1 MTQQRLEDGM
11 EREARFEALFRAHLP
26 RVRAYVA
33 RRVADGV
40 EDAVAETFTVA
51 WRRLDDVPADPLPWL
66 LGVAR
71 RVLANQH
78 RSARRRQSLVE
89 RLRGAPPEVVIAAED
104 DPRADAVRA
113 ALAALRERDRE
124 ILLLVE
130 CDGLGREEVAQALG
144 VSRAEVRVR
153 LHRARGRFAA
163 RYEAARPADPAPG
176 VQTRQGASNVHS

>member
-1 MTQQRLEDGM
+1 MSHQRLEDRM
-11 EREARFEALFRAHLP
+11 ERDERFEALFRTHLP

-51 WRRLDDVPADPLPWL
+51 WRRLDDVPAEPLPWL

-78 RSARRRQSLVE
+78 RSARRREGLID
-89 RLRGAPPEVVIAAED
+89 RLRAAPAEVVVAAED

-113 ALAALRERDRE
+113 ALGALRERDRE

-130 CDGLGREEVAQALG
+130 CDGLHREEVAEALG

-153 LHRARGRFAA
+153 LHRARARFAA
-163 RYEAARPADPAPG
+163 RYDEARPADP
-176 VQTRQGASNVHS
+176 VCVSTTQGAGNAHS

>member
-1 MTQQRLEDGM
+1 M
-11 EREARFEALFRAHLP
+11 EREERFEALFRAHLP

-78 RSARRRQSLVE
+78 RSARRRRSLVE
-89 RLRGAPPEVVIAAED
+89 RMRGEPGEVLIAHEE

-113 ALAALRERDRE
+113 ALSSLRERDRE
-124 ILLLVE
+124 ILLLVDCE
-130 CDGLGREEVAQALG
+130 GLDREQVAEALG

-153 LHRARGRFAA
+153 LHRARTRFAA
-163 RYEAARPADPAPG
+163 RYEAARPSDPGPA
-176 VQTRQGASNVHS
+176 VTTTQGASNAHS